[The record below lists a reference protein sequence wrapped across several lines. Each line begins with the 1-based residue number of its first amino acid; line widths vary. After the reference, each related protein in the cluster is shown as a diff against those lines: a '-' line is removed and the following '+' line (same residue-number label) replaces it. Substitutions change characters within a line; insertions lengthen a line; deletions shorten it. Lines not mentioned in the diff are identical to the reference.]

1 MLARFR
7 AEAALSASAPVEAAA
22 SSPVWVADSLSAVEL
37 PVSEA
42 SESEPELVAEAVE
55 EPLDEDELLVLLASA
70 ASEIALVPHS
80 TDWHLSCPSASSGWL
95 AVH

>member
-7 AEAALSASAPVEAAA
+7 AEAALSASALVSDAEL
-22 SSPVWVADSLSAVEL
+22 SPVWEADSLSDVEL
-37 PVSEA
+37 AVSDA
-42 SESEPELVAEAVE
+42 SEPEPELVAEAVE
-55 EPLDEDELLVLLASA
+55 EDELLLLLVSASS